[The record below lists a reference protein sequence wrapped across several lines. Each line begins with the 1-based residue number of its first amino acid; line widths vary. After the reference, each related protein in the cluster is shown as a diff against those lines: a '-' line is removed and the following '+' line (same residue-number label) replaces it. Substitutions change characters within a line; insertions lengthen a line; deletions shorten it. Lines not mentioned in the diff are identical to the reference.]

1 MTNTPVDSPF
11 VRRLAAAARA
21 GWWTL
26 LIGAVIVTVQFTVYS
41 MSIQSRDFWPW
52 MSNMLGLDP
61 ETARLLLVRFMLAI
75 RFLLVLLLMVNI
87 FLSLWV
93 RRLRRVGDA

>member
-1 MTNTPVDSPF
+1 MTSTAVDSPF

-26 LIGAVIVTVQFTVYS
+26 LIGAGLVTAQFLFYWLS
-41 MSIQSRDFWPW
+41 MRTECFWPW
-52 MSNMLGLDP
+52 MASTLGLDA
-61 ETARLLLVRFMLAI
+61 ETARLLLVRFMLGI
-75 RFLLVLLLMVNI
+75 RFVLVLLLLTST
-87 FLSLWV
+87 FLTLWV